1 MCWLKRRKK
10 DVKIDDQGCLLK
22 NLHMIGWSFIQNE
35 HILLLQYERVIKF
48 K

>member
-22 NLHMIGWSFIQNE
+22 NLHMIGWSLIYRENTYCW
-35 HILLLQYERVIKF
+35 LTMKGS
-48 K
+48 